1 MKTIRTNKST
11 FVIRQMGLQHYEPV
25 WRAMQDFTQQ
35 RGAET
40 PDELWVVE
48 HYPVYTLG
56 LTGKREHL
64 LSVTDI
70 PVIQSDRGGQVTY
83 HGPGQLVIYIL
94 IDLKRLGID
103 LRKLVTI
110 LEQAMIN
117 TLADYGIAAYAKA
130 EAPGVYIE
138 DKKIGSIG
146 LRIKNTGCYHGLS
159 FNNDMDL
166 QAFKHINPCGFSHL
180 EITQLSDFNIKVEFN
195 DLSTQIIHFIKA
207 ALYS

>member
-1 MKTIRTNKST
+1 MKIIHTHNST
-11 FVIRQMGLQHYEPV
+11 LIIRQLGLQYYEPV
-25 WRAMQDFTQQ
+25 WRAMQDFTQK
-35 RGAET
+35 RGEDT
-40 PDELWVVE
+40 PDELWIVE

-56 LTGKREHL
+56 LAGKREHL
-64 LSVTDI
+64 LTVTDI

-83 HGPGQLVIYIL
+83 HGPGQVVIYIL
-94 IDLKRLGID
+94 MDIKRLGID
-103 LRKLVTI
+103 LRRLVTI

-117 TLADYGIAAYAKA
+117 TLADYGVVAYAKA
-130 EAPGVYIE
+130 KAPGVYIE
-138 DKKIGSIG
+138 EKKIGSIG

-180 EITQLSDFNIKVEFN
+180 EITQLCDFNIKVYFN
-195 DLSTQIIHFIKA
+195 DLSTQRIHFINA